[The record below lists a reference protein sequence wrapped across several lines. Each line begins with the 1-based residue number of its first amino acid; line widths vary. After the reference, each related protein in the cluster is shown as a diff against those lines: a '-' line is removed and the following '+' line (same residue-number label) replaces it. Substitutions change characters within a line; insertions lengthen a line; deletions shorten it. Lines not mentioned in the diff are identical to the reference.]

1 MGVVW
6 SDSAG
11 SKHAVDMGMM
21 LQTLIP
27 GVEHTEEA
35 DLCAK
40 MPGIASDLKQSLSAG
55 LKQEGINQLLVLES
69 ERSKLWWQGEDDMD
83 VGRRQKFPL
92 TRL

>member
-1 MGVVW
+1 MVW
-6 SDSAG
+6 SESAG

-40 MPGIASDLKQSLSAG
+40 MPGIASDLK
-55 LKQEGINQLLVLES
+55 
-69 ERSKLWWQGEDDMD
+69 
-83 VGRRQKFPL
+83 
-92 TRL
+92 